1 MASSRWKRF
10 AFFERHTLNVPN
22 DVMEDLLA
30 IGRNSQRQSI
40 RSLSL
45 AASTQQAVQMRVTTA
60 GLPRGGGTSTVD
72 SNKGTSS
79 TPGDDAL
86 AAMWTSLTACYAVP
100 ESTIKSNDDQE
111 ETVQFPDTTTNKAN
125 STTAS
130 SSTALDGLV
139 LAFLCSKE
147 SSYVHCVD
155 VTIRCNPPLTTEERE
170 LEDMDGWR
178 GYVAPLQS
186 KTPSTDAT
194 NSSSTTTAA
203 SPEHILDIATCRV
216 APKQGSDYAPLHLV
230 CLSSQR
236 IIVWEDP
243 HLVLSCRQPLV
254 KPTEVASKVW
264 SANLNHGTADGEPK
278 VVAAAPGIVA
288 VGTTTGAV
296 LLWTFRPHQPSVAM
310 RKYLRIS
317 PPPTEGHEVV
327 TVHLS
332 ITTNSK
338 AHVFVTYDRP
348 QNPTSSSESDQDGM
362 ATAGLCCYE
371 FPLPSGSSTL
381 SAPSARHDL
390 DGRHV
395 ASPQLVDAG
404 RASSVS
410 FLTVARPDG
419 LYSYSATER
428 TAVAPID
435 GNKLVMAAIP
445 PPVPA
450 VPVRETNSPSS
461 ASGLTMTGYALV
473 ASTDEKSGRDAVDIY
488 DATNKLVAFH
498 FLLSPGHKAIQAS
511 GVTTVPSLASDGSW
525 KGGRSSA
532 LVFTSGGSLVSLTEK
547 LTTEKV
553 DLLVQKHLYSAA
565 VVVAFADPSFPAAE
579 ITNLYRRYAE
589 HLYRKGDFNGAMEQ
603 YIHTVGSLES
613 SHVIF
618 RYLDAPKIPLLVKY
632 LERLRSKHQ
641 ATAYHNELLRTCYL
655 KLNDT
660 EAADAIAATASSSRS
675 LNKASL
681 NTILS
686 NLSNSPKEG
695 LATICTLEAH
705 QAAEVLVIHGVSLA
719 RALPR
724 ETAGV
729 VISLC
734 VGTYSARA
742 LAGLSTTEVTD
753 LKKMVEY
760 STDDRPKACDP
771 YPVELFASAFL
782 EHPKLLRLI
791 LAHCNRNK
799 CSLSPSLRRT
809 LLELTLDEWN
819 QAKRVGDTEAQKLRY
834 KEAIAALT
842 DSHCREIGDYDALV
856 IVQQAGFSDG
866 ELILY
871 ERLQMTPML
880 LERYARDGSEKSRRQ
895 MLALCQSDPE
905 VLADVLGHFVALA
918 SEKLA
923 KKRARTGMRS
933 DKASSAA
940 IDDDD
945 EDDDEVEEILEDIQE
960 ALALAKRQAV
970 LPPVRIA
977 RILAGEGTGQFSSLG
992 ADDTIRK
999 VDDSS
1004 IPLSV
1009 ALDFVG
1015 TILEE
1020 SRQEITRLKSEVED
1034 YNELCNS
1041 METEIDSL
1049 LRSSHALPP
1058 VPGGEANDVM
1068 ASRLNIDEV
1077 YWKVLRSD
1085 DVDFGAMVPGDRPI
1099 EAFWRDL
1106 SQSEDSFDTIAR
1118 YFAKGVIQ

>member
-1 MASSRWKRF
+1 MVSSRWKRF

-22 DVMEDLLA
+22 DVLEDLMP
-30 IGRNSQRQSI
+30 IGRSQRQSI
-40 RSLSL
+40 RALAQA
-45 AASTQQAVQMRVTTA
+45 AASTPVRMQVTTA
-60 GLPRGGGTSTVD
+60 GLPSGGALRGPD
-72 SNKGTSS
+72 AAKASS
-79 TPGDDAL
+79 AAADDPMEK
-86 AAMWTSLTACYAVP
+86 MWTSLTSCYAAP
-100 ESTIKSNDDQE
+100 EQVKSNDQD
-111 ETVQFPDTTTNKAN
+111 ETVEFPATTTPNKPN
-125 STTAS
+125 TS
-130 SSTALDGLV
+130 SSATALDGLV

-155 VTIRCNPPLTTEERE
+155 VTIRCNPPLTTEEKE

-178 GYVAPLQS
+178 GYVAPLQCTAS
-186 KTPSTDAT
+186 SIDAT
-194 NSSSTTTAA
+194 TNSVAA
-203 SPEHILDIATCRV
+203 ATSGTEQILDIATCRV
-216 APKQGSDYAPLHLV
+216 APKAGSDYTPLHLV
-230 CLSSQR
+230 CLSPQR
-236 IIVWEDP
+236 IVVWEDP
-243 HLVLSCRQPLV
+243 HLVLSCRQPLA
-254 KPTEVASKVW
+254 KPTEVAAKMW
-264 SANLNHGTADGEPK
+264 STNLNNSTADGEPK
-278 VVAAAPGIVA
+278 VVAAQPGLVA
-288 VGTTTGAV
+288 VGTTAGAV
-296 LLWTFRPHQPSVAM
+296 LVWTFRPHQPSVAM
-310 RKYLRIS
+310 RKYLRIP

-327 TVHLS
+327 TVNLS
-332 ITTNSK
+332 VTDSK
-338 AHVFVTYDRP
+338 AYVFVTYDRP
-348 QNPTSSSESDQDGM
+348 QNPTSSMESEQDGM

-371 FPLPSGSSTL
+371 FPLPSGSSSL

-395 ASPQLVDAG
+395 ASPHLVDAG
-404 RASSVS
+404 QVSSVS

-419 LYSYSATER
+419 LYSYSPTER
-428 TAVAPID
+428 IAVAPID
-435 GNKLVMAAIP
+435 GIKLAMAAIP

-450 VPVRETNSPSS
+450 VPVRETNTSS
-461 ASGLTMTGYALV
+461 ALSMTGYALV

-553 DLLVQKHLYSAA
+553 DLLVQKNLYSAA
-565 VVVAFADPSFPAAE
+565 VVVAYADPSYPAAE

-589 HLYRKGDFNGAMEQ
+589 HLYRKGDFNGAMDQ
-603 YIHTVGSLES
+603 YIHTIGSLES

-632 LERLRSKHQ
+632 LERLRAKHL
-641 ATAYHNELLRTCYL
+641 ATVVHNELLRTCYL

-660 EAADAIAATASSSRS
+660 EAAEAIAATTSTSRS

-686 NLSNSPKEG
+686 NLSNNPKEA

-729 VISLC
+729 VVSLC

-819 QAKRVGDTEAQKLRY
+819 QAKRKGDTEAQKLRY

-856 IVQQAGFSDG
+856 IVQLAGFSDG

-918 SEKLA
+918 SDKLA
-923 KKRARTGMRS
+923 QKRARNGTKPGETS
-933 DKASSAA
+933 SNDAASED
-940 IDDDD
+940 DDDD
-945 EDDDEVEEILEDIQE
+945 EDDEVEEILEDIQE

-977 RILAGEGTGQFSSLG
+977 RILAGEGTGQFSDSV
-992 ADDTIRK
+992 ADDAIHK
-999 VDDSS
+999 SNKGS

-1034 YNELCNS
+1034 YNGLCNS

-1058 VPGGEANDVM
+1058 APEGEVNDVM

-1085 DVDFGAMVPGDRPI
+1085 DGDFGAMNPGDRPL

-1106 SQSEDSFDTIAR
+1106 TQSEDSFDTISR
-1118 YFAKGVIQ
+1118 YFARGVIQ